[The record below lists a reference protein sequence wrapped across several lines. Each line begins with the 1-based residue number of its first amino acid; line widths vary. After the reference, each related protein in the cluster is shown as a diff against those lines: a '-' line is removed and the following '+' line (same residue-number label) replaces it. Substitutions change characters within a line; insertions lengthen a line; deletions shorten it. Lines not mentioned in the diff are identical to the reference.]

1 MATEKDK
8 MTQSTVEE
16 IVRKMDG
23 LDLWKTVAPF
33 HWGIKPRGTV
43 IPYFFCLLSGN
54 STTVKI
60 RILFLEGWQTFHDF
74 VRTRIDRNFGFYQTP
89 MELPH
94 FEAVVLADGSVQL
107 SRHDPGYMPVAV
119 TAAQRDFCA
128 RLLWQT
134 YGVMLRIET
143 EKNLPLKFAE
153 NRAMFARVEGQ
164 NGEWTDEPLVV
175 PDPRPHAETVRFP
188 NALLAKAKDLPFV
201 RDYALELDFR
211 LRTNVMTQEA
221 RPRCVYLLA
230 AIDAQTGAKV
240 IGDRATVLPD
250 LGLRGL
256 WEQMPERFLER
267 LVEGGRIP
275 GEVKVRSG
283 RVFRLLRPL
292 CMDLPFKLSLHDS
305 LPQLEAALKA
315 M

>member
-1 MATEKDK
+1 
-8 MTQSTVEE
+8 MTAEE

-23 LDLWKTVAPF
+23 LNLWQTVAPF

-43 IPYFFCLLSGN
+43 IPYFVCLLLGDGSPIK
-54 STTVKI
+54 V
-60 RILFLEGWQTFHDF
+60 RVLLLEGWQTFHDF

-94 FEAVVLADGSVQL
+94 FEVVVLADGSAHL
-107 SRHDPGYMPVAV
+107 SRHDPGYMPVVA

-128 RLLWQT
+128 RLLWQV
-134 YGVMLRIET
+134 YGVMLRIES
-143 EKNLPLKFAE
+143 ERSLPLKFAAE
-153 NRAMFARVEGQ
+153 RAIFARVEGRD
-164 NGEWTDEPLVV
+164 GEWTDEPLVV
-175 PDPRPHAETVRFP
+175 PDVRPHEETVSFP

-211 LRTNVMTQEA
+211 LQTNVMTQEA

-240 IGDRATVLPD
+240 ISDRASVLPD

-256 WEQMPERFLER
+256 WEQMPGRFLER

-305 LPQLEAALKA
+305 LPRLEAALKA
-315 M
+315 W

>member
-1 MATEKDK
+1 
-8 MTQSTVEE
+8 MTAEE

-23 LDLWKTVAPF
+23 LNLWQTVAPF
-33 HWGIKPRGTV
+33 HWAIKPRGTV
-43 IPYFFCLLSGN
+43 IPYFFCLLSGDG
-54 STTVKI
+54 SPIKV
-60 RILFLEGWQTFHDF
+60 RVLLLEGWQTFHDF

-94 FEAVVLADGSVQL
+94 FEAIIMADGSAHL

-134 YGVMLRIET
+134 YGVMLRIES
-143 EKNLPLKFAE
+143 ERSLPLKFAAE
-153 NRAMFARVEGQ
+153 RAIFARVEGRD
-164 NGEWTDEPLVV
+164 GEWTDEPLVV
-175 PDPRPHAETVRFP
+175 PDVRPHEETVVFP

-211 LRTNVMTQEA
+211 LQTTVMTQET

-240 IGDRATVLPD
+240 ISDHASVLPD

-256 WEQMPERFLER
+256 WEKMPERFLER

-305 LPQLEAALKA
+305 LPRLETSLF
-315 M
+315 

>member
-1 MATEKDK
+1 
-8 MTQSTVEE
+8 MTAEE

-23 LDLWKTVAPF
+23 LNLWKTVAPF

-43 IPYFFCLLSGN
+43 IPYFVCLLLGDGSPIK
-54 STTVKI
+54 V
-60 RILFLEGWQTFHDF
+60 RVLLLEGWQTFHDF

-94 FEAVVLADGSVQL
+94 FEVVVLADGSAHL
-107 SRHDPGYMPVAV
+107 SRHDPGYMPVVA

-128 RLLWQT
+128 RLLWQV
-134 YGVMLRIET
+134 YGVMLRIESDRS
-143 EKNLPLKFAE
+143 LPLKFAAE
-153 NRAMFARVEGQ
+153 RAIFARVEGRD
-164 NGEWTDEPLVV
+164 GEWTDEPLVV
-175 PDPRPHAETVRFP
+175 PDVRPHEETVSFP

-211 LRTNVMTQEA
+211 LQTTVMTQEA

-240 IGDRATVLPD
+240 ISDRASVLPD

-256 WEQMPERFLER
+256 WEQMPGRFLER

-305 LPQLEAALKA
+305 LPRLEAELKA
-315 M
+315 W

>member
-1 MATEKDK
+1 
-8 MTQSTVEE
+8 MTAEE

-23 LDLWKTVAPF
+23 LNLWKTVAPF

-43 IPYFFCLLSGN
+43 IPYFVCLLLGDGSPIK
-54 STTVKI
+54 V
-60 RILFLEGWQTFHDF
+60 RVLLLEGWQTFHDF

-94 FEAVVLADGSVQL
+94 FEVVVLADGSAHL
-107 SRHDPGYMPVAV
+107 SRHDPGYIPVVA

-128 RLLWQT
+128 RLLWQV
-134 YGVMLRIET
+134 YGVMLRIES
-143 EKNLPLKFAE
+143 ERSLPLKFAAE
-153 NRAMFARVEGQ
+153 RAIFARVEGRD
-164 NGEWTDEPLVV
+164 GEWTDEPLVV
-175 PDPRPHAETVRFP
+175 PDVRPHEETVSFP

-211 LRTNVMTQEA
+211 LQTNVMTQEA

-240 IGDRATVLPD
+240 ISDRASVLPD

-256 WEQMPERFLER
+256 WEQMPGRFLER

-305 LPQLEAALKA
+305 LPRLEAELKA
-315 M
+315 W

>member
-1 MATEKDK
+1 
-8 MTQSTVEE
+8 MTAEE

-23 LDLWKTVAPF
+23 LNLWQTVAPF

-43 IPYFFCLLSGN
+43 IPYFVCLLLGDGSPIK
-54 STTVKI
+54 V
-60 RILFLEGWQTFHDF
+60 RVLLLEGWQTFHDF

-94 FEAVVLADGSVQL
+94 FEVVVLADGSAHL
-107 SRHDPGYMPVAV
+107 SRHDPGYIPVVA

-128 RLLWQT
+128 RLLWQV
-134 YGVMLRIET
+134 YGVMLRIESDRS
-143 EKNLPLKFAE
+143 LPLKFAAE
-153 NRAMFARVEGQ
+153 RAIFARVEGRD
-164 NGEWTDEPLVV
+164 GEWTDEPLVV
-175 PDPRPHAETVRFP
+175 PDVRPHEETVGFP
-188 NALLAKAKDLPFV
+188 KALLAKAKDLPFV

-211 LRTNVMTQEA
+211 LQTNVMTHET

-240 IGDRATVLPD
+240 ISDRASVLPE

-256 WEQMPERFLER
+256 WEQMPGRFLER

-305 LPQLEAALKA
+305 LPRLETSLF
-315 M
+315 

>member
-1 MATEKDK
+1 
-8 MTQSTVEE
+8 MTAEE
-16 IVRKMDG
+16 IVCKMDG
-23 LDLWKTVAPF
+23 LNLWKTVAPF

-43 IPYFFCLLSGN
+43 IPYFVCLLLGDGSPIK
-54 STTVKI
+54 V
-60 RILFLEGWQTFHDF
+60 RVLLLEGWQTFHDF

-94 FEAVVLADGSVQL
+94 FEVVVLADGSAHL
-107 SRHDPGYMPVAV
+107 SRHDPGYMPVVA
-119 TAAQRDFCA
+119 TAAQCDFCA
-128 RLLWQT
+128 RLLWQV
-134 YGVMLRIET
+134 YGVMLRIES
-143 EKNLPLKFAE
+143 ERSLPLKFAAE
-153 NRAMFARVEGQ
+153 RAIFARVEGRD
-164 NGEWTDEPLVV
+164 GEWTDEPLVV
-175 PDPRPHAETVRFP
+175 PDVRPHEETVSFP
-188 NALLAKAKDLPFV
+188 NALLTKAKDLPFV

-211 LRTNVMTQEA
+211 LQTNVMTQEA

-240 IGDRATVLPD
+240 ISDRASVLPD

-256 WEQMPERFLER
+256 WEQMPGRFLER

-305 LPQLEAALKA
+305 LPRLETALKA
-315 M
+315 W

>member
-1 MATEKDK
+1 
-8 MTQSTVEE
+8 MTAEE

-23 LDLWKTVAPF
+23 LNLWQTVAPF

-43 IPYFFCLLSGN
+43 IPYFVCLLLGDGSPIK
-54 STTVKI
+54 V
-60 RILFLEGWQTFHDF
+60 RVLLLEGWQTFHDF

-94 FEAVVLADGSVQL
+94 FEVVVLADGSAHL
-107 SRHDPGYMPVAV
+107 SRHDPGYIPVVA

-128 RLLWQT
+128 RLLWQV
-134 YGVMLRIET
+134 YGVMLRIES
-143 EKNLPLKFAE
+143 ERSLPLKFAAE
-153 NRAMFARVEGQ
+153 RAIFARVEGRD
-164 NGEWTDEPLVV
+164 GEWTDEPLVV
-175 PDPRPHAETVRFP
+175 PDVRPHEETVSFP

-211 LRTNVMTQEA
+211 LQTNVMTQEA

-240 IGDRATVLPD
+240 ISDRASVLPD

-256 WEQMPERFLER
+256 WEQMPGRFLER

-305 LPQLEAALKA
+305 LPRLEAELKA
-315 M
+315 W

>member
-1 MATEKDK
+1 
-8 MTQSTVEE
+8 MTAEE

-23 LDLWKTVAPF
+23 LNLWQTVAPF

-43 IPYFFCLLSGN
+43 IPYFVCLLLGDGSPIK
-54 STTVKI
+54 V
-60 RILFLEGWQTFHDF
+60 RVLLLEGWQTFHDF

-94 FEAVVLADGSVQL
+94 FEVVVLADGSAHL
-107 SRHDPGYMPVAV
+107 SRHDPGYMPVVA

-128 RLLWQT
+128 RLLWQV
-134 YGVMLRIET
+134 YGVMLRIES
-143 EKNLPLKFAE
+143 ERSLPLKFAAE
-153 NRAMFARVEGQ
+153 RAIFARVEGRD
-164 NGEWTDEPLVV
+164 GEWTDEPLVV
-175 PDPRPHAETVRFP
+175 PDVRPHEETVSFP

-211 LRTNVMTQEA
+211 LQTTVMTQEA

-240 IGDRATVLPD
+240 ISDRASVLPD

-256 WEQMPERFLER
+256 WEQMPGRFLER

-305 LPQLEAALKA
+305 LPRLEAELKA
-315 M
+315 W